1 MKTKPINGKIIKI
14 KIDESSVLLDILNE
28 TEIFEAVTKKKKI
41 FLKWG
46 KLGSIIH
53 VSFTPIF
60 R

>member
-1 MKTKPINGKIIKI
+1 M
-14 KIDESSVLLDILNE
+14 DENDETSVLPDILNE
-28 TEIFEAVTKKKKI
+28 TEIFE
-41 FLKWG
+41 FPNLLKVV